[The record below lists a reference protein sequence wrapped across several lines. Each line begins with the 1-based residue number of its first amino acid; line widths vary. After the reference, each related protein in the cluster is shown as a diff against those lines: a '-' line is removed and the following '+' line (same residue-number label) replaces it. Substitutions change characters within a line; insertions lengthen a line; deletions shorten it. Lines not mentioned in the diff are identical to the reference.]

1 MKDSFVL
8 YTKYSEQLEL
18 LTMEQRGE
26 LITAI
31 FECMKGNEPSIN
43 GVVAMAFSFIK
54 TQLDADAEKYEEVCR
69 KRAEAGKMGGRPKKQ
84 MVSDENQEKAKKANG
99 FSEKQT
105 KTKKADNEYEYDN
118 DIKEKVISKDITK
131 KKTIRFS
138 PPTVSEVQAYCQ
150 EKGYNIDADKFV
162 SFYESKG
169 WMVGKNKMKDWKS
182 AVRGWAS
189 RERSEGKKQ
198 PTKFSNFQERQYDDS
213 VYLNLIEM

>member
-8 YTKYSEQLEL
+8 YTKYSEQLDL

-31 FECMKGNEPSIN
+31 FEYMKGNDPNID

-54 TQLDADAEKYEEVCR
+54 TQLDADTEKYEEVCR

-84 MVSDENQEKAKKANG
+84 MLSDENQEKAKKANG

-105 KTKKADNEYEYDN
+105 KAKKADNEYDNEYEY
-118 DIKEKVISKDITK
+118 KEKVISKDITK

-138 PPTVSEVQAYCQ
+138 PPTVAEVQSYCQ
-150 EKGYNIDADKFV
+150 EKGYTVDADRFV

-169 WMVGKNKMKDWKS
+169 WYVGKNKMKDWKS

-189 RERSEGKKQ
+189 RERSEKKPQ
-198 PTKFSNFQERQYDDS
+198 TTKFSNFNERKYDDGTMLS
-213 VYLNLIEM
+213 LIEM

>member
-8 YTKYSEQLEL
+8 YTKYSEQLDL

-31 FECMKGNEPSIN
+31 FEYMKGNDPNID

-54 TQLDADAEKYEEVCR
+54 TQLDADTEKYEEVCR

-84 MVSDENQEKAKKANG
+84 MLSDENQEKAKKANG

-105 KTKKADNEYEYDN
+105 KAKKADNEYDNEYEY
-118 DIKEKVISKDITK
+118 KEKVISKDITK

-138 PPTVSEVQAYCQ
+138 PPTVAEVQSYCQ
-150 EKGYNIDADKFV
+150 EKGYTVDADRFV

-169 WMVGKNKMKDWKS
+169 WYVGKNKMKDWKS

-189 RERSEGKKQ
+189 RERSEKKPQ
-198 PTKFSNFQERQYDDS
+198 TTKFSNFHERKYDDGTMLS
-213 VYLNLIEM
+213 LIEM

>member
-1 MKDSFVL
+1 MRDSFVL

-18 LTMEQRGE
+18 LSMEQRGE
-26 LITAI
+26 LFTAI
-31 FECMKGNEPSIN
+31 FEYMKGNDPNID

-69 KRAEAGKMGGRPKKQ
+69 KRAEAGKKGGRPKNQ
-84 MVSDENQEKAKKANG
+84 MVYDEKQTKAKKANG

-105 KTKKADNEYEYDN
+105 KAKKADNEYEYDN

-138 PPTVSEVQAYCQ
+138 PPTVSEVQSYCQ
-150 EKGYNIDADKFV
+150 EKGYTVDADRFV

-169 WMVGKNKMKDWKS
+169 WYVGKNKMKDWKS

-189 RERSEGKKQ
+189 SERSERKPQ
-198 PTKFSNFQERQYDDS
+198 TTKFSNFNERKYDDGTMLS
-213 VYLNLIEM
+213 LIEM

>member
-31 FECMKGNEPSIN
+31 FEYMKGNDPNID

-84 MVSDENQEKAKKANG
+84 TKAKKANG

-105 KTKKADNEYEYDN
+105 KAKKADNDNEYDN
-118 DIKEKVISKDITK
+118 DIKENISPKGDIQ

-138 PPTVSEVQAYCQ
+138 PPTVAEVQSYCQ
-150 EKGYNIDADKFV
+150 EKGYTVDADRFV

-169 WMVGKNKMKDWKS
+169 WYVGKNKMKDWKA

-189 RERSEGKKQ
+189 RDKSEGKKQ
-198 PTKFSNFQERQYDDS
+198 PTKFSNFHERKYDDS
-213 VYLNLIEM
+213 MYLNLIEM